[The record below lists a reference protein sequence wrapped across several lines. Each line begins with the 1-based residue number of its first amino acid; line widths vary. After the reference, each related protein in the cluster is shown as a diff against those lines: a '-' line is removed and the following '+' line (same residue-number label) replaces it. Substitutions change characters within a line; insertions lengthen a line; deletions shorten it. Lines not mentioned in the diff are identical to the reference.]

1 MKKGKHILSA
11 VLALCIALGAA
22 GCHTVKKGDR
32 TFSSDPYK
40 AETEVETEVETETET
55 VVETETETETEAE
68 PTTVE
73 TEEVFPGDDT
83 GETKNTT
90 LPDEDY
96 LAAVPEEDRY
106 MFLSG
111 TCKTTFPDNSEIKRI
126 SFLKLNYDMT
136 WKSIYGSVDLEIGT
150 ATYTYVSGGLY
161 PPHDYQIFV
170 LNGSEIEK
178 CRNAFDSTLLHDEV
192 QLGKGFWLVAV
203 EYKDGTCYAYQFDAS
218 GFKRNT
224 PENIMINTYFDR
236 MNLDDNTRHIF
247 GLSGY

>member
-1 MKKGKHILSA
+1 MKKGKHVLSA

-22 GCHTVKKGDR
+22 GCNTVKKGDR

-40 AETEVETEVETETET
+40 AETEVETVVETATETEVETGTEP
-55 VVETETETETEAE
+55 A
-68 PTTVE
+68 TVE
-73 TEEVFPGDDT
+73 TEEIGQGCDT
-83 GETKNTT
+83 GETSHTT

-96 LAAVPEEDRY
+96 LSAVPEQDRY

-111 TCKTTFPDNSEIKRI
+111 TCKTTFPDNSEIKRV
-126 SFLKLNYDMT
+126 SFLKLNYSMMWT
-136 WKSIYGSVDLEIGT
+136 SVYGSVDLEIGT
-150 ATYTYVSGGLY
+150 ATYTCVSGGLFETR
-161 PPHDYQIFV
+161 DYQICV

-203 EYKDGTCYAYQFDAS
+203 EYKDGTCYAYQFDTS
-218 GFKRNT
+218 GIKRNT

-236 MNLDDNTRHIF
+236 MNLDDNTRTIF

>member
-1 MKKGKHILSA
+1 MKKGKHVLSA
-11 VLALCIALGAA
+11 VLALCIALGTA
-22 GCHTVKKGDR
+22 GCNTVKKGDR

-55 VVETETETETEAE
+55 VVETETEVEAE

-73 TEEVFPGDDT
+73 TEETHLGNDYGGSRPT
-83 GETKNTT
+83 ASS
-90 LPDEDY
+90 DEDY
-96 LAAVPEEDRY
+96 LAAVPEQDRY

-111 TCKTTFPDNSEIKRI
+111 TCKTTFPENSEIKRI

-136 WKSIYGSVDLEIGT
+136 WKSVYGSVDLEIGT
-150 ATYTYVSGGLY
+150 ATYAYVSGSLSA
-161 PPHDYQIFV
+161 PRDYQIFV
-170 LNGSEIEK
+170 LSGPEIEK

-203 EYKDGTCYAYQFDAS
+203 EYKDGTCYAYQFDKS
-218 GFKRNT
+218 GVMRNT

-236 MNLDDNTRHIF
+236 MNLDDNTRYIF

>member
-22 GCHTVKKGDR
+22 GCNTVKKGDR

-40 AETEVETEVETETET
+40 AETEAETEVETETET
-55 VVETETETETEAE
+55 EVETEAE

-73 TEEVFPGDDT
+73 TEEVGQGCDT
-83 GETKNTT
+83 GETLHTT

-96 LAAVPEEDRY
+96 LAAVPEQDRY
-106 MFLSG
+106 MFMSG
-111 TCKTTFPDNSEIKRI
+111 TCKTTFPENSEIKRI

-136 WKSIYGSVDLEIGT
+136 WKSVYGSVNLEVGT
-150 ATYTYVSGGLY
+150 ATYAYVSGSLSA
-161 PPHDYQIFV
+161 PRDYQIFV
-170 LNGSEIEK
+170 LSGSEIEK

-203 EYKDGTCYAYQFDAS
+203 EYKDGTCYAYQFDTS
-218 GFKRNT
+218 GIKRNT

-236 MNLDDNTRHIF
+236 MNLDDNTRYIF

>member
-1 MKKGKHILSA
+1 MKKGKHVLSA

-22 GCHTVKKGDR
+22 GSNTVKKGDR

-40 AETEVETEVETETET
+40 AETEAETEVETETET
-55 VVETETETETEAE
+55 EVEVEAE

-73 TEEVFPGDDT
+73 TEETHPDNDYVGSRPTASD
-83 GETKNTT
+83 
-90 LPDEDY
+90 DEDY
-96 LAAVPEEDRY
+96 LSAVPEQDRY

-111 TCKTTFPDNSEIKRI
+111 TCKTTFPDNSEIKRV
-126 SFLKLNYDMT
+126 SFLKLNYSMMWT
-136 WKSIYGSVDLEIGT
+136 SVYGSVDLEIGT
-150 ATYTYVSGGLY
+150 ATYTCVSGGLFETR
-161 PPHDYQIFV
+161 DYQICV

-203 EYKDGTCYAYQFDAS
+203 EYKDGTCYAYQFDTS
-218 GFKRNT
+218 GIKRNT

-236 MNLDDNTRHIF
+236 MNLDDNTRNIF

>member
-1 MKKGKHILSA
+1 MSA

-22 GCHTVKKGDR
+22 GCNTVKKGDR

-40 AETEVETEVETETET
+40 AETEAETEVETETET
-55 VVETETETETEAE
+55 EVETEAE

-73 TEEVFPGDDT
+73 TEEVGQGCDT
-83 GETKNTT
+83 GETLHTT

-96 LAAVPEEDRY
+96 LSAVPEQDRY
-106 MFLSG
+106 MFMSG
-111 TCKTTFPDNSEIKRI
+111 TCKTTFPENSEIKRI
-126 SFLKLNYDMT
+126 SFLKLNYDMV
-136 WKSIYGSVDLEIGT
+136 WKSVYGSVDLEKGS
-150 ATYTYVSGGLY
+150 ATYTYLSGGLY
-161 PPHDYQIFV
+161 DTDSYQVFV
-170 LNGSEIEK
+170 LSGAEVEK

-203 EYKDGTCYAYQFDAS
+203 EYKDGTCYAYQFDTS
-218 GFKRNT
+218 GIKRNT

-236 MNLDDNTRHIF
+236 MNLDDNTRNIF